1 MPKRTRLQK
10 LRSEQRTQAHSV
22 EQKETVVSTIAL
34 DPHFK
39 KDLLKSVALAALITM
54 FEIGLYFVYYQ
65 RVWERR

>member
-1 MPKRTRLQK
+1 MPKRSRLQK
-10 LRSEQRTQAHSV
+10 LRNEQRTQHHLV
-22 EQKETVVSTIAL
+22 EQKQSTTPTVVL

-39 KDLLKSVALAALITM
+39 KDLIKSVALAGLITL